1 MKDATRK
8 TVKIFLDHADAI
20 SDDVMEDTKEML
32 GTMPF
37 IFPLQRERPENFALS
52 ALADYRTCRPEHLP
66 PKIAELIAVAAAAG
80 AGADNCLKVHINA
93 ARKEGATRDEIFD
106 TIMIAGV
113 IGKTK
118 VLASSL
124 RMMTDVFPQDMK
136 K

>member
-1 MKDATRK
+1 MKEDNK
-8 TVKIFLDHADAI
+8 KIVQDFLDHADAI
-20 SDDVMEDTKEML
+20 SDDVMDDTKEML

-52 ALADYRTCRPEHLP
+52 ALADYRTCRPEHLS
-66 PKIAELIAVAAAAG
+66 PKVAELIAVAAAAG
-80 AGADNCLKVHINA
+80 SGADNCLKVHIRA
-93 ARKEGATRDEIFD
+93 AQKEGATRNEIFD

-124 RMMTDVFPQDMK
+124 RLMTDIFPQDTK
-136 K
+136 